1 LKKNVMLKSLQ
12 IENFKAFGARA
23 IVPLAPI
30 TLIYGENSAGKSSIL
45 HSLQLLC
52 QTLAS
57 RQKESALVPRS
68 QNGDQ
73 DFGSFKNMVFDHN
86 TNLAISFRI
95 ETEKR
100 TKHIDPFSNET
111 TIHTQQSKMEFSFAR
126 KTSENEISLDEI
138 SIFDTNCDEPLAS
151 FSRDP
156 TKVATFERYF
166 FDPEP
171 QIRYCHKAPFPLRLS
186 YADMNSPFWERQ
198 YPIFL
203 KFQKAFQK
211 SIDDVSDEIEEAS
224 IHYNQLGTRYDD
236 GWDDPEDLEKEIQW
250 LNDLFSQEMSPEFF
264 RNFVLDYNSHYYLSL
279 FSFLPE
285 QYNLFCNRDIVQYTI
300 DKAINSLPYP
310 NFPDLCRE
318 AVESGLQIAKHL
330 LNIFTLGPFRNPP
343 SRWYAFSGTNPVDVG
358 ANGQSLPDLL
368 FRNDK
373 VRLAANKWLGR
384 LDMGYE
390 IKIRRLGGRDSD
402 LYELKLRD
410 TRRRKSVEV
419 GMADVGFGVSQVL
432 PLIAQSVAGT
442 GKTITVEQPEV
453 HIHPRLQADLA
464 DLLIETSLPPRDNQ
478 FLIETHSEHL
488 ALRLLRRVREK
499 AIPPDHISILYV
511 SRGPTGSK
519 VHRLRID
526 EEGRF
531 LDDFPGGFFPERLRE
546 LG

>member
-1 LKKNVMLKSLQ
+1 MLKSLQ
-12 IENFKAFGARA
+12 IENFKAFGARV
-23 IVPLAPI
+23 IIPLAPI

-45 HSLQLLC
+45 HCLQLLC

-68 QNGDQ
+68 QNGDR
-73 DFGSFKNMVFDHN
+73 DFGSFKDMVFDHN
-86 TNLAISFRI
+86 TNLAIRFRV
-95 ETEKR
+95 ETEKKS
-100 TKHIDPFSNET
+100 KHILELLSNEPA
-111 TIHTQQSKMEFSFAR
+111 IHTQQSKMEFSFVR
-126 KTSENEISLDEI
+126 KTSENEISLNEI
-138 SIFDTNCDEPLAS
+138 SIFDANCDEPLAS

-171 QIRYCHKAPFPLRLS
+171 QMRYCRKGPFPLRLS
-186 YADMNSPFWERQ
+186 YADVTSPFWERQ
-198 YPIFL
+198 YPKFL
-203 KFQKAFQK
+203 EFKKAFLR
-211 SIDDVSDEIEEAS
+211 SIDDVSEEIAAAL
-224 IHYNQLGTRYDD
+224 HQYDQLGTQDDD
-236 GWDDPEDLEKEIQW
+236 GWGDLEDQEFEMQ
-250 LNDLFSQEMSPEFF
+250 LLQELFHQEMSVEFF
-264 RNFVLDYNSHYYLSL
+264 RNFVIDYNSHYYLSL

-285 QYNLFCNRDIVQYTI
+285 KYNLFYDRDIVQYTI
-300 DKAINSLPYP
+300 DKAINSLTYP

-368 FRNDK
+368 FRNDE
-373 VRLAANKWLGR
+373 VREDTNKWLGR

-390 IKIRRLGGRDSD
+390 IKTRCLGGRDSD

-410 TRRRKSVEV
+410 TRRKKSVEV

-442 GKTITVEQPEV
+442 GQTITVEQPEV

-499 AIPPDHISILYV
+499 AISPDHISLLYV

-531 LDDFPGGFFPERLRE
+531 LDDFPGGFFPERLQE